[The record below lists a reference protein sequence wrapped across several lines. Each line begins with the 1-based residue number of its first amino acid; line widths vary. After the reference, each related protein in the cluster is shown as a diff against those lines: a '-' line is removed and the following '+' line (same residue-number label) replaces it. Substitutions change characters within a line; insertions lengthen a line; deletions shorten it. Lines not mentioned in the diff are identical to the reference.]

1 MYKDYI
7 PTYNSMLDYGI
18 SFKGEIIIIAHIFL
32 SSIAQNFESLEETR
46 AKFKNRGGGSKLPHP
61 LENNRFSH
69 FLFYLFD
76 NINWVISN
84 YDLMYF

>member
-32 SSIAQNFESLEETR
+32 SSIAQNFESLEQKQGLNSRTGVGVV
-46 AKFKNRGGGSKLPHP
+46 N
-61 LENNRFSH
+61 
-69 FLFYLFD
+69 YLT
-76 NINWVISN
+76 
-84 YDLMYF
+84 L